1 MSFSSQSKLEKIKFN
16 KILHKRKEESKIYI
30 IHNYNMMNNIVLYI
44 YSRLDLFNEIEKIFY
59 GIIQDV
65 SLYIIIIII
74 V

>member
-1 MSFSSQSKLEKIKFN
+1 
-16 KILHKRKEESKIYI
+16 
-30 IHNYNMMNNIVLYI
+30 MNNIVLYI

-74 V
+74 VWMKAEIISFQIKLLREVQFNVICFFTNNT

>member
-1 MSFSSQSKLEKIKFN
+1 
-16 KILHKRKEESKIYI
+16 
-30 IHNYNMMNNIVLYI
+30 MMNNIVLYI

-59 GIIQDV
+59 GIIQDE

>member
-1 MSFSSQSKLEKIKFN
+1 
-16 KILHKRKEESKIYI
+16 
-30 IHNYNMMNNIVLYI
+30 MMNNIVLYI
-44 YSRLDLFNEIEKIFY
+44 YSKLDLFNEIEKILY

>member
-1 MSFSSQSKLEKIKFN
+1 
-16 KILHKRKEESKIYI
+16 
-30 IHNYNMMNNIVLYI
+30 MNNIVLYI

-74 V
+74 VWMKTEIISFQIKLLREVQFNVICFFTNNT

>member
-1 MSFSSQSKLEKIKFN
+1 
-16 KILHKRKEESKIYI
+16 
-30 IHNYNMMNNIVLYI
+30 MNNIVLYI

-74 V
+74 VWMKTEIISFQIKLLREVQFNVICFFKNNT

>member
-1 MSFSSQSKLEKIKFN
+1 
-16 KILHKRKEESKIYI
+16 
-30 IHNYNMMNNIVLYI
+30 MNNIVLYI

-59 GIIQDV
+59 GIIQDE

>member
-1 MSFSSQSKLEKIKFN
+1 
-16 KILHKRKEESKIYI
+16 
-30 IHNYNMMNNIVLYI
+30 MNNIVLYI
-44 YSRLDLFNEIEKIFY
+44 YSKLDLFNEIEKIFY